1 MTANNSKKRNLCKFV
16 KRKRGRRREKK
27 KIKKKGKEEKQYGK
41 KN

>member
-1 MTANNSKKRNLCKFV
+1 MTANNSKKRNLCKLV

-27 KIKKKGKEEKQYGK
+27 KIRKGKEEKQYGK